1 MRGSRDRQ
9 FVKTSGAIESGLDA
23 PCRRRREQRRGRR
36 KKRCATALAVVDF
49 EASWQ
54 TMMSEGELRI
64 AEYSRTKRKVV
75 EAFAETNCVIGSFGA
90 WLRCCRRFQPLL
102 MARLAHE

>member
-23 PCRRRREQRRGRR
+23 HCRRRREQRRGRR

-49 EASWQ
+49 EASW
-54 TMMSEGELRI
+54 
-64 AEYSRTKRKVV
+64 
-75 EAFAETNCVIGSFGA
+75 
-90 WLRCCRRFQPLL
+90 
-102 MARLAHE
+102 